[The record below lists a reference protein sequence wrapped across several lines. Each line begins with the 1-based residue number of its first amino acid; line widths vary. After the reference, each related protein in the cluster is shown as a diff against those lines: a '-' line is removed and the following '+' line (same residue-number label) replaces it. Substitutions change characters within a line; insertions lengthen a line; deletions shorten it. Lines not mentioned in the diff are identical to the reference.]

1 MYPINQVILGND
13 PMINPMQDLDAQMQ
27 MLDTYKK
34 RLQQLK
40 EGKNNMPSAIWDE
53 IDSIINPMT
62 EDQKLKL
69 FSNEEY
75 ADTYNK
81 LQSVVQQELLNL
93 VKGKIENTEN
103 GKFLLQRQLSIVK
116 KLKDKIINDTNRE
129 IEIFNKFKEY
139 SKNNP
144 GLTYEEFLKNNI

>member
-103 GKFLLQRQLSIVK
+103 GKFLLQRQLNIVK